1 MRVEVSYIY
10 LYLAIIVSIV
20 VCFCM
25 ILGLMKKIGQWGIF
39 SKAGISEWKSLV
51 PVYNQIQLLNMQI
64 ITLACCF
71 ILRFFNTNYWFLCR
85 KRC

>member
-39 SKAGISEWKSLV
+39 SKAGISEWKSIV
-51 PVYNQIQLLNMQI
+51 PVNIQI

>member
-1 MRVEVSYIY
+1 MRIEVSYIY

-51 PVYNQIQLLNMQI
+51 PV
-64 ITLACCF
+64 
-71 ILRFFNTNYWFLCR
+71 
-85 KRC
+85 